1 MPQPRLPQSK
11 EELVQELTS
20 KAVSLW
26 GQERARALQEIISEH
41 ADHLIA
47 LSKTLPYFEEV
58 PTLTWQNHP

>member
-1 MPQPRLPQSK
+1 MSEPKLPQSR

-20 KAVSLW
+20 KAASLW
-26 GQERARALQEIISEH
+26 GQERAKALQEIISEH